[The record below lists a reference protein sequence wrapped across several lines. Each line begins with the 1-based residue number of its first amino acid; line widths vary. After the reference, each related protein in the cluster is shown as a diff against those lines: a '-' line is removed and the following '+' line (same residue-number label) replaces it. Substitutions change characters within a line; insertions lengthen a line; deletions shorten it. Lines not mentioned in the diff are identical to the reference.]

1 MQHADTSASVR
12 VVRRRAVF
20 IALALACLTALPA
33 AAWSAPQPDASPA
46 PAPDAAPR
54 PQTPQPTYTPPEPT
68 YTPPEQTY
76 TPPPPSRPRGPTP
89 ADPGTAG
96 ADLVTASGAR
106 LAAPTPKPQAEPEQA
121 ATPEPA
127 TAPAPESTPAP
138 TATVETPPATEPAAP
153 VDTGSAPPASV
164 PETPVAS
171 VAETPVASTPAPASA
186 PPPQP
191 VAEKGGTSIPV
202 DGAGLLVALL
212 ACGVVLAVRAFRHG
226 QRRLAIPLAAFC
238 GAYLVVVGGVFAG
251 VANATPVP
259 DFEATPGDGEVLL
272 TWTPVETGTVRVL
285 ASTTPLTNCQDASAR
300 VVPLMTEASALDSAL
315 QNGVTMHY
323 AACVGGEAVAD
334 STTSATPTSG
344 VDGEA
349 PPPVKGLRV
358 NSENARVRVRWTPP
372 AVEDLAEVVV
382 VRRLGARAP
391 SSPKDG
397 TVVYR
402 GLARTV
408 TDFPVSPR
416 ARVWYAAFAL
426 DDDDNVSTPVTGSLP
441 RFDPPLYAPLDGAVI
456 RNTQLFRWRRVA
468 GASYYNVQIWRG
480 AAAKKVVSTWTN
492 APTYV
497 LRRKLAKGRY
507 SWYVFPGFG
516 PRSLARYGALLG
528 SGTFVVR

>member
-1 MQHADTSASVR
+1 MV
-12 VVRRRAVF
+12 
-20 IALALACLTALPA
+20 ALPA
-33 AAWSAPQPDASPA
+33 VAWSAPQPDASPA
-46 PAPDAAPR
+46 PSPDAAPR
-54 PQTPQPTYTPPEPT
+54 PQTPAPTYTPPAPT

-96 ADLVTASGAR
+96 ADLVSASGAR
-106 LAAPTPKPQAEPEQA
+106 LAAPAPKPQAEPEQV

-127 TAPAPESTPAP
+127 TAPEPAPESTPAP
-138 TATVETPPATEPAAP
+138 TATAETPPASEPAAP
-153 VDTGSAPPASV
+153 VDTASGPPASA

-171 VAETPVASTPAPASA
+171 IPETPIASTPAP
-186 PPPQP
+186 QP
-191 VAEKGGTSIPV
+191 SPTPAAQSTGSGDESGIPI

-212 ACGVVLAVRAFRHG
+212 ACGIALAVRAFRHG

-238 GAYLVVVGGVFAG
+238 ALYLVVVGGVFAG

-259 DFEATPGDGEVLL
+259 DFEAVPGDGEVLL
-272 TWTPVETGTVRVL
+272 TWTPLETGTVRVL
-285 ASTTPLTNCQDASAR
+285 ASTAPLTNCQDPAAR
-300 VVPLMTEASALDSAL
+300 VVPMMTEASALDGPL
-315 QNGVTMHY
+315 ENDVTVHY
-323 AACVGGEAVAD
+323 DACVGGEAVAD
-334 STTSATPTSG
+334 STTSATPTAG

-349 PPPVKGLRV
+349 PPPVAGLRV

-372 AVEDLAEVVV
+372 SVDDLAEVVV
-382 VRRLGARAP
+382 VRRFGARP
-391 SSPKDG
+391 PRTPKDG

-402 GLARTV
+402 GLARTA

-416 ARVWYAAFAL
+416 ARVWYAAFAM
-426 DDDDNVSTPVTGSLP
+426 DDDENVSTAVTGSLA

-456 RNTQLFRWRRVA
+456 RSTQLFRWRKVQ
-468 GASYYNVQIWRG
+468 GASYYNVQIWKG

-492 APTYV
+492 TPSYV

-516 PRSLARYGALLG
+516 ARSLARYGALLG